1 VRACSAHIY
10 VYMRTGGKLSRLG
23 SSIVTMVE
31 ASQSLMRKDPTPT
44 YRTNPAVRRP
54 LPESK
59 MRAVLMVV
67 TNILRE
73 HSLQMALIHRDNVVQ
88 QVSSAAFDPTL
99 RHTVL
104 RRISAPV
111 QRKSRLN
118 MPKSYNRSTIGNI
131 VVSC

>member
-1 VRACSAHIY
+1 M
-10 VYMRTGGKLSRLG
+10 YMRTGGKLSRLG
-23 SSIVTMVE
+23 SSIITMVE

-104 RRISAPV
+104 PGTLEGDADRPH
-111 QRKSRLN
+111 LH
-118 MPKSYNRSTIGNI
+118 
-131 VVSC
+131 

>member
-1 VRACSAHIY
+1 
-10 VYMRTGGKLSRLG
+10 
-23 SSIVTMVE
+23 MVE

-104 RRISAPV
+104 RRISAPI